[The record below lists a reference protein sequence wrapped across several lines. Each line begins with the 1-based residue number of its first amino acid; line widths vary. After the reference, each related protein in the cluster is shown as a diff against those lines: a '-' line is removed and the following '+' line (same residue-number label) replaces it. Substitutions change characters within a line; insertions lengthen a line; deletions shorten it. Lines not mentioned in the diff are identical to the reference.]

1 MNRTTIYAR
10 TAQGDKAAQTDE
22 LPRAQIHILNA
33 IDGHSTVDD
42 IASEMAHLTATQFGE
57 GLDALVA
64 GGFIQ
69 EASAGPSAADHLRKA
84 WELRDKIKSRRTG
97 GVPTV
102 AEAAEQVRRDEE
114 ERRRADDEARQRAED
129 DARRK
134 AEDEMRRRIE
144 EEARRKVEEEMRRKA
159 EDEMRRRAE
168 EDARRK
174 AEEMRRIAEEEAR
187 RKAEEMRRVAE
198 EEARRKAEEEARRK
212 ADEESR
218 RKLEEQARRHAEELE
233 ARRAAAEEAER
244 AAARAR
250 QEAEEES
257 RRLAREREQLA
268 AEESERARQRA
279 EVQARLLAEE
289 QAWMEEEEKA
299 RAEEEARVRD
309 EAAAASLKGERM
321 SAQKRRQ
328 MVKTAGMGLVGLVVL
343 ALVGVHFVSFD
354 GQIPA
359 FEKALSA
366 RFQQPV
372 QIKGL
377 HMALVP
383 APHLRLDNVT
393 IGAEG
398 QVRIPSVKA
407 RGDLGNLFG
416 EKKNFRAIELES
428 PVLSEQGLGWMLF
441 GRGQGGDVTLGN
453 VSATNVSIAAKS
465 IALPP
470 FDARIEEEGGGAWK
484 SISLGSAD
492 KTLEGQVTPKGAGV
506 QFSVKTKSFKLPFG
520 STLTLE
526 DFEVSGNA
534 DANGINVTDFK
545 GFTHGGTLGGTA
557 RLKWGS
563 GWSLTGEVN
572 AKQIDTA
579 RVVPELMGSAR
590 FAGNGIFIMQAADP
604 AQLFP
609 SGRVEGS
616 FVVPRGTL
624 LGVDIGSV
632 LQGGNLRG
640 QTQFS
645 ELAGN
650 LLYERGTAQFR
661 SLRLNQS
668 NMTASGNIDVDA
680 DRNVRGRISA
690 EIKLSTE
697 MRRSNLGVSGTL
709 SKLEWQRQ

>member
-57 GLDALVA
+57 GLDALLD
-64 GGFIQ
+64 GGYIQ

-84 WELRDKIKSRRTG
+84 WELRDKIKSRRQG
-97 GVPTV
+97 GVPSV

-114 ERRRADDEARQRAED
+114 DRRRAEEEARQRAED
-129 DARRK
+129 EARRR
-134 AEDEMRRRIE
+134 ADEELRRRIE

-174 AEEMRRIAEEEAR
+174 AEEMRR
-187 RKAEEMRRVAE
+187 VAE
-198 EEARRKAEEEARRK
+198 EEARRKAEEEARRR
-212 ADEESR
+212 AEEEAR
-218 RKLEEQARRHAEELE
+218 RKLEEEARRKTEELE

-250 QEAEEES
+250 QEAEEQA
-257 RRLAREREQLA
+257 RRLALEREQFA

-279 EVQARLLAEE
+279 EVQERLLAEE
-289 QAWMEEEEKA
+289 KAWMEAEEKA
-299 RAEEEARVRD
+299 REEEEARVREETAATALKD
-309 EAAAASLKGERM
+309 ERL
-321 SAQKRRQ
+321 SAQKRRK
-328 MVKTAGMGLVGLVVL
+328 MLKTAAMGAVGLVVVAL
-343 ALVGVHFVSFD
+343 AGMHFVSFD

-372 QIKGL
+372 KIKGL

-383 APHLRLDNVT
+383 TPHLRLDGVT
-393 IGAEG
+393 IGADG
-398 QVRIPSVKA
+398 QVRIPGVKA

-428 PVLSEQGLGWMLF
+428 PVLSEQALGWVLF
-441 GRGQGGDVTLGN
+441 GRGGPGDVVLGN
-453 VSATNVSIAAKS
+453 VSATGVSINAKG

-484 SISLGSAD
+484 AISLSAAD
-492 KTLEGQVTPKGAGV
+492 KSLEGQLTPKGAGV
-506 QFSVKTKSFKLPFG
+506 QFNVKTKSFKVPFG
-520 STLTLE
+520 STLVLE
-526 DFEVSGNA
+526 DFEASGSA
-534 DANGINVTDFK
+534 DANGINLTDFK

-557 RLKWGS
+557 RLKWGG
-563 GWSLTGEVN
+563 GWSLSGEVN

-579 RVVPELMGSAR
+579 RVVPEVMGSAR
-590 FAGNGIFIMQAADP
+590 FAGNGIFVMQANDP

-609 SGRVEGS
+609 SGRVEGN
-616 FVVPRGTL
+616 FTIPRGTL
-624 LGVDIGSV
+624 LGVDLGSV
-632 LQGGNLRG
+632 LQGGTLRG

-645 ELAGN
+645 ELGGS
-650 LLYERGTAQFR
+650 LVYERGVAQFR

-668 NMTASGNIDVDA
+668 NMAATGSIDVDA
-680 DRNVRGRISA
+680 ERNVRGRINA

-697 MRRSNLGVSGTL
+697 MRRASLGVSGTL
-709 SKLEWQRQ
+709 GKLEWQR